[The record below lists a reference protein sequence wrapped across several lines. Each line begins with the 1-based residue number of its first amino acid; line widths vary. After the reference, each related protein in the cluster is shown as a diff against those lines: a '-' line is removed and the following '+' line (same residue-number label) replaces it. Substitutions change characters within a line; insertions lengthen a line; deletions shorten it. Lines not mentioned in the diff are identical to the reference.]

1 MILDF
6 NGLGLIKRDEKWEMR
21 FAELLEL
28 KLTYQHYNFSGHNE
42 SKQLANWVQKQ
53 RQLKKA
59 GQLHPE
65 RIRLI
70 EGVGFSWDSSRAIEL
85 GK

>member
-21 FAELLEL
+21 FAELLEH
-28 KLTYQHYNFSGHNE
+28 KQTYEHYKVAGRDE